1 MFFKHFASK
10 NQLPGFYINETLVE
24 NGLNNNTGCL
34 VINVSHLEVNNSAN
48 INGIILCF
56 SGLIE
61 NRTTFHLI
69 KEMAWSIEEKSFC
82 VTLYLETKSLK
93 TVQARHRRKFIF
105 NNFPH
110 KFQITRWVKKFKDTG
125 TLMKSTKKGQ
135 KSTSGRKLTAR
146 PPESVDAVRNRV
158 VRNPKK
164 SLRKRSQELSLSRS
178 SVHRILK
185 NDLQLYPYRI
195 QIKQTPTQND
205 MAKRVQISQWF
216 ESKTEEN
223 PNFLQNVWFSDE
235 AHFSLSGHVNSKNS
249 MFWGS

>member
-34 VINVSHLEVNNSAN
+34 VINVSHFEVNNSAN
-48 INGIILCF
+48 INCIILCF

-69 KEMAWSIEEKSFC
+69 KEMAWSVEEKSFC

-93 TVQARHRRKFIF
+93 TGQARHRRFIF

-110 KFQITRWVKKFKDTG
+110 KFQITRCVKKFKDTG

-146 PPESVDAVRNRV
+146 LPESVDAVRNPV

-164 SLRKRSQELSLSRS
+164 SLRKHSQELSLSSS

-205 MAKRVQISQWF
+205 MAKRVEISQWF

>member
-1 MFFKHFASK
+1 MVLF
-10 NQLPGFYINETLVE
+10 
-24 NGLNNNTGCL
+24 
-34 VINVSHLEVNNSAN
+34 
-48 INGIILCF
+48 CF

-125 TLMKSTKKGQ
+125 TLIKSTKKGQ

-146 PPESVDAVRNRV
+146 SPENVNAVSHSVGRDPETLSRV
-158 VRNPKK
+158 GFF
-164 SLRKRSQELSLSRS
+164 SFIRSQNL
-178 SVHRILK
+178 
-185 NDLQLYPYRI
+185 
-195 QIKQTPTQND
+195 
-205 MAKRVQISQWF
+205 
-216 ESKTEEN
+216 EE
-223 PNFLQNVWFSDE
+223 
-235 AHFSLSGHVNSKNS
+235 
-249 MFWGS
+249 

>member
-10 NQLPGFYINETLVE
+10 KQLPVFYINGTLVE

-56 SGLIE
+56 LGLIE

-93 TVQARHRRKFIF
+93 TVQARHRRRFIF

-125 TLMKSTKKGQ
+125 TLMKSTKEGQ

-146 PPESVDAVRNRV
+146 PPECRRSEKSCCAQSKKVTPETLSRV
-158 VRNPKK
+158 E
-164 SLRKRSQELSLSRS
+164 SFSFIRSQN
-178 SVHRILK
+178 LK
-185 NDLQLYPYRI
+185 
-195 QIKQTPTQND
+195 
-205 MAKRVQISQWF
+205 
-216 ESKTEEN
+216 E
-223 PNFLQNVWFSDE
+223 
-235 AHFSLSGHVNSKNS
+235 
-249 MFWGS
+249 